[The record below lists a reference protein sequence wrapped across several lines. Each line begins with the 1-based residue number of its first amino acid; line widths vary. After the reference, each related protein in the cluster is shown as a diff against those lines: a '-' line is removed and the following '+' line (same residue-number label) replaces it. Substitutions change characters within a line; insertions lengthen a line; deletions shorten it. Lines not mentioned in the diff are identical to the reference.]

1 VPQKRSDPDPTT
13 PPNGWVTR
21 DELVAATGVG
31 DRNLLNWCARGF
43 VPRPMRRFLGG
54 GRGTAAF
61 YRAESVAIIRRL
73 HELQQQGRDA
83 NAWLWG
89 LWLDPANY
97 PVDIRPWLLRRL
109 DHDMGAIKAIGDDP
123 DRIERHV
130 GDGLRHGRVARK
142 LRQRGINPSR
152 LHDLMLWAYRVAAD
166 IEQQERLDNPG
177 SPILET
183 LRKVGGLPDR
193 GFPAPDRKL
202 GVELMSVAWLKEVVE
217 KASPDELEQ
226 IRRDCRAIDHLAEVA
241 AGIDWR
247 AMMPAIRSVV
257 RSITGD
263 RQPEPPS
270 IRARK
275 EARKRPPVP
284 AIVRSLLSMWTEF
297 DSRAFL
303 IASVISWR
311 QLPEYRTR
319 LTELLVLAVSA
330 LELFPR
336 LPSPNA
342 ASLVRGTGKLR
353 FAHAR
358 R

>member
-1 VPQKRSDPDPTT
+1 MPQKRSDPDPTT
-13 PPNGWVTR
+13 PPKGWVTR

-31 DRNLLNWCARGF
+31 DRNLLNWCAKGF

-83 NAWLWG
+83 DAWLWG
-89 LWLDPANY
+89 LWLDPADY

-109 DHDMGAIKAIGDDP
+109 DRDLGAIKAVGDDQEQ
-123 DRIERHV
+123 IERHV
-130 GDGLRHGRVARK
+130 AEGLRRGRVIPK
-142 LRQRGINPSR
+142 LRRRGIDRSHLR
-152 LHDLMLWAYRVAAD
+152 DLALWAYRVWAD
-166 IEQQERLDNPG
+166 IEQHERLDSPD
-177 SPILET
+177 SPILDA
-183 LRKVGGLPDR
+183 LRKAAGLPDK
-193 GFPAPDRKL
+193 GYPAPERKL

-241 AGIDWR
+241 AGVDWR
-247 AMMPAIRSVV
+247 AIMPAIRSVV

-270 IRARK
+270 IRARA
-275 EARKRPPVP
+275 EGRKRPPVP
-284 AIVRSLLSMWTEF
+284 VIVRSLLSSWDELHF
-297 DSRAFL
+297 RAFL
-303 IASVISWR
+303 IPSLITGR
-311 QLPEYRTR
+311 QTPEYGKRI
-319 LTELLVLAVSA
+319 TELLALSTQV

-336 LPSPNA
+336 LPKPPNEPQH
-342 ASLVRGTGKLR
+342 G
-353 FAHAR
+353 
-358 R
+358 

>member
-1 VPQKRSDPDPTT
+1 
-13 PPNGWVTR
+13 
-21 DELVAATGVG
+21 
-31 DRNLLNWCARGF
+31 
-43 VPRPMRRFLGG
+43 M
-54 GRGTAAF
+54 
-61 YRAESVAIIRRL
+61 IRRL
-73 HELQQQGRDA
+73 HELQRQGRDA

-89 LWLDPANY
+89 LWLDPADY
-97 PVDIRPWLLRRL
+97 PVDIRPWTLRRL
-109 DHDMGAIKAIGDDP
+109 DPALKAIKAIGDDP

-130 GDGLRHGRVARK
+130 GDGLRRGRVARK

-152 LHDLMLWAYRVAAD
+152 LHDLVLWAYRVAAD

-177 SPILET
+177 SPTLET

-241 AGIDWR
+241 AGVDWR
-247 AMMPAIRSVV
+247 VMMPAIRSVV

-284 AIVRSLLSMWTEF
+284 VIVRSLLSMWTEF
-297 DSRAFL
+297 
-303 IASVISWR
+303 
-311 QLPEYRTR
+311 
-319 LTELLVLAVSA
+319 ELR
-330 LELFPR
+330 E
-336 LPSPNA
+336 
-342 ASLVRGTGKLR
+342 R
-353 FAHAR
+353 F
-358 R
+358 

>member
-1 VPQKRSDPDPTT
+1 VPKKRSNGDPTT
-13 PPNGWVTR
+13 PPNGWMTR
-21 DELVAATGVG
+21 DELLAATCVSE
-31 DRNLLNWCARGF
+31 RNLVNWRAEGF
-43 VPRPMRRFLGG
+43 VPQPQRRFLGG

-89 LWLDPANY
+89 LWLDPADY
-97 PVDIRPWLLRRL
+97 PVDIRPWLVRRL
-109 DHDMGAIKAIGDDP
+109 DRDMGAIKAVGDDP
-123 DRIERHV
+123 DRIEQHV
-130 GDGLRHGRVARK
+130 GDALRHGRVARK
-142 LRQRGINPSR
+142 LRKRGINPSR
-152 LHDLMLWAYRVAAD
+152 LHDLVLWAYRVAAD

-226 IRRDCRAIDHLAEVA
+226 MRRDCRAIDHLAEVA
-241 AGIDWR
+241 ADVDWR

-263 RQPEPPS
+263 RRPEPPS

-284 AIVRSLLSMWTEF
+284 AVVRSLLSMWTEF

-311 QLPEYRTR
+311 KSPEYRTR
-319 LTELLVLAVSA
+319 LTELLGIAVSA

-336 LPSPNA
+336 LPAPNA
-342 ASLVRGTGKLR
+342 ASQVRGQGKLR
-353 FAHAR
+353 FARAR